1 MGNRTWQMIPS
12 SRGMSALYLVGGVIL
27 AISAANQL
35 TDEMA
40 VLPLLSGL
48 AAVALVI
55 TAVVGLIRPGSRTSA
70 R

>member
-1 MGNRTWQMIPS
+1 MRARTWQMIPS
-12 SRGMSALYLVGGVIL
+12 SRGISALYLVGGVLL
-27 AISAANQL
+27 ALSAANQL
-35 TDEMA
+35 TKEMA

-55 TAVVGLIRPGSRTSA
+55 TAVVGLVRPSSRSSA

>member
-1 MGNRTWQMIPS
+1 MSSRTWQMIPS
-12 SRGMSALYLVGGVIL
+12 SRGMSALYLVAGILL

-35 TDEMA
+35 MNEMA

-48 AAVALVI
+48 AAVGLVI
-55 TAVVGLIRPGSRTSA
+55 TAIAGLVRHGSRTPA

>member
-12 SRGMSALYLVGGVIL
+12 SRGVSALYLVAGVLL
-27 AISAANQL
+27 AISSAYQL

-55 TAVVGLIRPGSRTSA
+55 TAIVGLVRPGSRTPTH
-70 R
+70 